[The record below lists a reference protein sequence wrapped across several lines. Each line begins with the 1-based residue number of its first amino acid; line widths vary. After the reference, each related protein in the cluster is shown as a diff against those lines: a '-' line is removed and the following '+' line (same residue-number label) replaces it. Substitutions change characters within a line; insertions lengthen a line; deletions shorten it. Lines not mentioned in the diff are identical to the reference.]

1 MVGLKFENR
10 QIQGTHNLHPIQHR
24 LFEVLHKG
32 HHHDRLSRR
41 VDFALSLL
49 ILINLCAII
58 LESVPAIGHSY
69 ATWFFWIE
77 LVSVGLFTMEYG
89 LRVWSAPARPDEES
103 NQTGRARLRYITSFT
118 GIVDLLSIIP
128 TWLQWLIPGADL
140 RWLKVIRMVRLLK
153 LSHYSTALEDLF
165 SAIYEER
172 RAFGAALY
180 LFAIALLL
188 ASVALH
194 MTEKSVQP
202 DAFGSIPE
210 AMWWALITL
219 TTVGYG
225 DVAPVTALGK
235 LIGSITALLGVCAVA
250 LLTGIVGS
258 GFANQL
264 ARRQALFEAEVER
277 ALDDGYISRREASH
291 IEHLRTEFNLP
302 KEQAEAIIDSLVRL
316 NKSGKK

>member
-1 MVGLKFENR
+1 M
-10 QIQGTHNLHPIQHR
+10 
-24 LFEVLHKG
+24 LHKG

-58 LESVPAIGHSY
+58 LESVPSIGHRY
-69 ATWFFWIE
+69 AAWFFWIE
-77 LVSVGLFTMEYG
+77 LVSVAIFTAEYG
-89 LRVWSAPARPDEES
+89 LRIWSAPARPVEAS
-103 NQTGRARLRYITSFT
+103 NHTGRARLRYITSFT
-118 GIVDLLSIIP
+118 GIIDLLSIIP

-140 RWLKVIRMVRLLK
+140 RWLKAIRMVRLLK

-264 ARRQALFEAEVER
+264 ARRQALFEAEVEK
-277 ALDDGYISRREASH
+277 ALDDGYISRREAAH

-302 KEQAEAIIDSLVRL
+302 KEQAEAIIESLVRL
-316 NKSGKK
+316 NKGGKK